1 MRKQLFVLLAAASMA
16 GAGISAH
23 ASESPDPAVL
33 EQGKELFI
41 SKAVPACAVCHTL
54 ADAGSEGAIGPDLDE
69 IKPDFD
75 AVKKALNEG
84 LGVMPNFS
92 ETLSDEQIDAVAA
105 YVSNV
110 AGQ

>member
-1 MRKQLFVLLAAASMA
+1 MQQAARFLLAAASIA
-16 GAGISAH
+16 GAAFSAH
-23 ASESPDPAVL
+23 AADAPDSAVL

-92 ETLSDEQIDAVAA
+92 ETLSEEQIDAVAA

>member
-41 SKAVPACAVCHTL
+41 SKAAPACAVCHTL
-54 ADAGSEGAIGPDLDE
+54 TDAGYAGTIGRDLDE
-69 IKPDFD
+69 IKTDF
-75 AVKKALNEG
+75 AALKKAMYEG
-84 LGVMPNFS
+84 LGGMPNFS
-92 ETLSDEQIDAVAA
+92 QSLNEDEINAVAS
-105 YVSNV
+105 YVSHV
-110 AGQ
+110 AGK